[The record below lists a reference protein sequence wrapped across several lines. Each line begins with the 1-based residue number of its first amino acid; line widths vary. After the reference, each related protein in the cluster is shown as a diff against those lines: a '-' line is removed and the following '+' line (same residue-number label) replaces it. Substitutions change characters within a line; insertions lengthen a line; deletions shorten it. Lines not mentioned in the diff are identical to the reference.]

1 MLLLFFAACAPLGVD
16 DLAPPSSAPA
26 EVRDACSLA
35 SHRCSHCHSLDRVVE
50 QHFDTPDEWR
60 ALVHRMRLTPGSDI
74 PPEEEPVITR
84 CLAYRETP

>member
-1 MLLLFFAACAPLGVD
+1 MLLVLLAACAPLGVD
-16 DLAPPSSAPA
+16 DLTPPTTASAD
-26 EVRDACSLA
+26 VRDACELA
-35 SHRCSHCHSLDRVVE
+35 SRRCSHCHTLDRIVE
-50 QHFDTPDEWR
+50 QHLDTPGQWR